1 MKTINKKI
9 SLIVSIAI
17 VMTMSMNNSLF
28 AQKDKGNVITQERK
42 LGDFNAIELGN
53 ALNVILSQGEV
64 QSIKVETNEGL
75 QEFLKTEVDNGVL
88 KITQSNKM
96 KNPTK
101 LIVYVTVKNIN
112 KITLTGASEL
122 KSETPIKSNK
132 LELNASGASEITL
145 DLAVNELT
153 SNFSGASDITLKGTA
168 TTHKIILSGA
178 SELKAGELETQEMT
192 LTASGASDIEV
203 NVIENLTGDVS
214 GASSL
219 KYKEEPKEKHI
230 NTSGASEI
238 NGKDDTTKLKIGGKE
253 VYIFGNDNHKKKKN
267 NLKYDGHWGGV
278 ELGVNM
284 LMNNNNNLDLP
295 SSYKFLEQNLNKS
308 VGVNL
313 NLFEQNFNLYHGNI
327 GITTG
332 LGISWD
338 NYRFAKDI
346 TLRSDT
352 SVIWSREENI
362 DFKKNKLTACYL
374 NVPLIFE
381 FQTHKFD
388 QEGEMNKNFHFGVGG
403 TFGYRIGSHT
413 KQVYEIS
420 GKTYKPKVYDQF
432 HLSPFRYGL
441 TARVGWG
448 FINLF
453 ANYSLSTLF
462 EKNEGP
468 EMYPLMVGVSIV
480 NW

>member
-1 MKTINKKI
+1 
-9 SLIVSIAI
+9 
-17 VMTMSMNNSLF
+17 MNISLF

-42 LGDFNAIELGN
+42 LADFNAIELGN

-75 QEFLKTEVDNGVL
+75 QEFIKTEVDNGVL

-122 KSETPIKSNK
+122 KSETPIKSDK
-132 LELNASGASEITL
+132 LELNSSGASEITL
-145 DLAVNELT
+145 DLAVNELE
-153 SNFSGASDITLKGTA
+153 SNFSGASDITLNGTA
-168 TTHKIILSGA
+168 TTHNILISGA
-178 SELKAGELETQEMT
+178 SDLKAGGLVTQETT
-192 LTASGASDIEV
+192 LNASVASDIEV
-203 NVIENLTGDVS
+203 NVKEKLTGDVS

-253 VYIFGNDNHKKKKN
+253 VYIFGGNDNQKKKKHSY
-267 NLKYDGHWGGV
+267 KYDGHWGGV

-284 LMNNNNNLDLP
+284 LMNSNNNLDLP
-295 SSYKFLEQNLNKS
+295 ASYNFLEQNLNKS

-313 NLFEQNFNLYHGNI
+313 NIFEQNFNLNHGMILPGGNI

-346 TLRSDT
+346 TLRSDS
-352 SVIWSREENI
+352 SVIWANENNI
-362 DFKKNKLTACYL
+362 DFKKNKLTSCFL

-381 FQTHKFD
+381 FQTHRFD
-388 QEGEMNKNFHFGVGG
+388 KEGEMNKNFHIGVGG
-403 TFGYRIGSHT
+403 TIGYRIGSHT
-413 KQVYEIS
+413 KQVYEIN